1 MVTITGGGEARVLHT
16 QITHPTVTQY
26 KQDGSSTSLPD
37 MNNARFR
44 HACGHF
50 TNSANSIVWSW
61 VLRTDVDIYTRSA
74 GVYSNRGPGSRIQLG
89 IYRDPG
95 EGWRERLAAGGQHA
109 HNITRNQRPGTGPW
123 TVHSNWWALDIGQSC
138 TILILTLDALQVA
151 GITHPV
157 AKLVT
162 WYNSTTLKRMSG
174 PQWVIFLQPAMIML
188 WVWCPGTRWTFVS
201 DNFAIWW
208 LDCVWSLFIYYFYY
222 YFIYNTLIF
231 GC

>member
-138 TILILTLDALQVA
+138 TILILTPA
-151 GITHPV
+151 GGWNYPSSSEASNMV
-157 AKLVT
+157 QL
-162 WYNSTTLKRMSG
+162 YNSEEDKWTTGGHLSTARNDHAMSLV
-174 PQWVIFLQPAMIML
+174 PRNTVDFCL
-188 WVWCPGTRWTFVS
+188 W
-201 DNFAIWW
+201 
-208 LDCVWSLFIYYFYY
+208 
-222 YFIYNTLIF
+222 
-231 GC
+231 